1 MHIRRESFFLAIQ
14 IVDRA
19 LDSNIVV
26 VNRNYKLLSLV
37 SLTLALKL
45 EEPNL
50 SLELIYILGVIN
62 SGSRPSKPGVRSSTS
77 SKSQPKSKSK
87 SKKKEKPK
95 VASQISQIKV
105 DRLLAILEDEKCW
118 RISRSDFMKL

>member
-62 SGSRPSKPGVRSSTS
+62 SGSRPSKPGARSSTS